1 MSVDSDM
8 RILSGSTPADRTGRR
23 EKNREG
29 GTDRGAA
36 LSGARLSV
44 RSMLSHPSGVT
55 ENVGVQRT
63 TTLTVRRRDLRI
75 DLAPE

>member
-1 MSVDSDM
+1 
-8 RILSGSTPADRTGRR
+8 
-23 EKNREG
+23 
-29 GTDRGAA
+29 
-36 LSGARLSV
+36 
-44 RSMLSHPSGVT
+44 MLSHPSGVT